1 MPSTIPATPAGVS
14 WPSDRI
20 VVTSTRVVLNGSESA
35 APATLEI
42 SPASGKFVAI
52 RPGKAKTTDYPPGI
66 QFFDYGDLVIMP
78 GLVDSHVHIDEP

>member
-1 MPSTIPATPAGVS
+1 MPSTIPATSVGPAT
-14 WPSDRI
+14 PSDRI
-20 VVTSTRVVLNGSESA
+20 VVTSSRVVLNGHEAA

-42 SPASGKFVAI
+42 SPTSGKFVAI
-52 RPGKAKTTDYPPGI
+52 QSGKAKPTDYPPDT